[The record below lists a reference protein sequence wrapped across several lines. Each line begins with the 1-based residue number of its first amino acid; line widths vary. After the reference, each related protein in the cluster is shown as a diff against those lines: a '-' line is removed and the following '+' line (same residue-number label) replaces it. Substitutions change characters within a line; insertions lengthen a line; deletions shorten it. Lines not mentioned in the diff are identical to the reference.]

1 MVHFSANSK
10 SKILF
15 VYSLV
20 FATMLHATLA
30 GLPFR
35 RIFFRPPKYDMN
47 LVNMCKYDIE
57 NGRMNI
63 LKQYQFQSKLYD
75 ELSKVCE
82 EYTKSFKLAEKL
94 ENLHTQQK
102 VEEEQRIYK
111 QFLVSRVKGSFFKD
125 FQTMRY

>member
-1 MVHFSANSK
+1 
-10 SKILF
+10 
-15 VYSLV
+15 
-20 FATMLHATLA
+20 
-30 GLPFR
+30 
-35 RIFFRPPKYDMN
+35 MN

-75 ELSKVCE
+75 ELSKMCE

-102 VEEEQRIYK
+102 ADEEQKIYK
-111 QFLVSRVKGSFFKD
+111 QFLASRVKGSFLKD
-125 FQTMRY
+125 FLTMRY

>member
-1 MVHFSANSK
+1 MKRFSVNSK
-10 SKILF
+10 SRILL

-20 FATMLHATLA
+20 FATMLHVTLA

-35 RIFFRPPKYDMN
+35 RIFFRPKYDMN

-75 ELSKVCE
+75 ELSKMCE

-102 VEEEQRIYK
+102 ADEEQKIYK
-111 QFLVSRVKGSFFKD
+111 QFLASRVKGSFLKD
-125 FQTMRY
+125 FLTMRY